1 MKLKFLFIILLAL
14 LAAGCMEGGA
24 IDSTMT
30 NILGE

>member
-1 MKLKFLFIILLAL
+1 MKLTLLFIATLAL

-30 NILGE
+30 NILGQ

>member
-1 MKLKFLFIILLAL
+1 MKLTFLFIAILSL

-24 IDSTMT
+24 IDSTIS